1 MFGTPIR
8 WPHRA
13 AFVVGSRRR
22 LQWRYGFPRG
32 AGSAAPS
39 GGCQGAIGLSCGTDL
54 ERKGDRVNRLIRALL
69 VAALCLPALPAAA
82 DAFVDSVGDAFVAN
96 LPPGWNATVGSWQYF
111 DSVGC
116 FTTPGYTC
124 YGDNPASPYGSP
136 YFGEYGAHP
145 NLATLQLG
153 EDEAIVVVFRTP
165 PPMRYFS
172 FNQYLFRRADSST
185 EVFASMSEALNLRKL
200 GTTGASEP
208 GASPFDAYAA
218 VVWTA
223 DQNTFDSVQASL
235 VESGLPVNAINFL
248 PLPQAIPARPS
259 LPGYAMHMGHGASAD
274 VFNLLM
280 RTALPND
287 QAGFDAYVQENPYYV
302 VRVGP
307 STHLAPNPAP
317 VIGYPS
323 DISGIAEAPS
333 LQTALNRLVSD
344 IGKRYGAAYSFKKQ
358 TSTFTSHVGWDC
370 ISEISECTGDNFDS
384 LYSRDQSTF
393 VRVKGLQDFVIVVGV
408 NHLQSDKAAY
418 MNFAVYDSKKLASIV
433 SVSDS
438 ELTPQSALYHAGITN
453 PRDPRVRTYRGL
465 YAYVF
470 SYDCAGKRYCA
481 AIPPPTADNP
491 VGLRPGAPFFVLGR
505 SYLEPHTLVRPAIS
519 EVVPHQVFL
528 GTAK

>member
-1 MFGTPIR
+1 M
-8 WPHRA
+8 
-13 AFVVGSRRR
+13 
-22 LQWRYGFPRG
+22 
-32 AGSAAPS
+32 
-39 GGCQGAIGLSCGTDL
+39 
-54 ERKGDRVNRLIRALL
+54 NRIVRTLL
-69 VAALCLPALPAAA
+69 TLALCLSSLPAAA

-96 LPPGWNATVGSWQYF
+96 LPPGWNAAPGSWEYF

-136 YFGEYGAHP
+136 YFGEYGANP

-153 EDEAIVVVFRTP
+153 EDEAVVVIFRTP
-165 PPMRYFS
+165 PEMRYFS

-185 EVFASMSEALNLRKL
+185 EVFASMSEALNLQKL
-200 GTTGASEP
+200 GTTGAAEP
-208 GASPFDAYAA
+208 GASPFDSYAV

-235 VESGLPVNAINFL
+235 LESGMPLNAINFL
-248 PLPQAIPARPS
+248 SLPQAIPARPS
-259 LPGYAMHMGHGASAD
+259 EPGYDLQMGHGASFD

-280 RTALPND
+280 RTALPSD

-307 STHLAPNPAP
+307 STHPAPNPAP

-323 DISGIAEAPS
+323 DISGVVENPE
-333 LQTALNRLVSD
+333 LQALLNRLVSD
-344 IGKRYGAAYSFKKQ
+344 IGKHYGAAFTFKKQ
-358 TSTFTSHVGWDC
+358 TTTFTSHVGWDC
-370 ISEISECTGDNFDS
+370 ISEISECTGDNYDS

-393 VRVKGLQDFVIVVGV
+393 VRVKTLQDFVIVVGV
-408 NHLQSDKAAY
+408 NHQQSGKAAY

-433 SVSDS
+433 SITDSD
-438 ELTPQSALYHAGITN
+438 LTSQSALYHAGITN
-453 PRDPRVRTYRGL
+453 PRDPRVRKYKGL
-465 YAYVF
+465 YAYIF
-470 SYDCAGKRYCA
+470 SYDCAGKSYCA

-505 SYLEPHTLVRPAIS
+505 SYLEPHTLVRPSLS